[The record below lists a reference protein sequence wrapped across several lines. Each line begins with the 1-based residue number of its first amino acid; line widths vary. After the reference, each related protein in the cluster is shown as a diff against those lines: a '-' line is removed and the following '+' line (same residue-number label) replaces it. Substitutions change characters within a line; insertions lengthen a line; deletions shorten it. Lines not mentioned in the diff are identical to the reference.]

1 LFLFAKNGGFMKKIF
16 LFLLVATSVLSFANQ
31 EKHPF
36 NFYDMINFDR
46 VSAPVLSPDG
56 KNIAFTISDYSLE
69 KNNKNTDIY
78 LISVD
83 GKDFKRLTNNE
94 ASDFNP
100 IFSKDGKT
108 IYFLSTRNGSSQI
121 YKLSLNGGEPSQVTD
136 FPVSVFNLKL
146 SPNGKYFSFSANIY
160 PESDFEKTAAIDM
173 KKENDKCSA
182 MVYET
187 LFIRHWDTYED
198 GKWSHIFYYPVDGSK
213 QPVDIMKGLEANC
226 PSEPFG
232 GSEEYSWSPD
242 SSQIAFTGKTGNDR
256 AWTTN
261 YNIYLYDLKA
271 DKFENITVKNKA
283 WDTAPIFSKDGNSL
297 YYLAMKI
304 PGYEADRFRIMKY
317 NFKNKKVDNLT
328 EKIQISPS
336 SLHFSFDGKTI
347 YFSAGKEAHSRIFAF
362 NPNTKQLKEL
372 VSKHSNHSL
381 AIGKDNI
388 YFVQDSILKPA
399 EIYKLNI
406 KNNNVSQITKINNE
420 ALSKT
425 IMGEPE
431 EFWFT
436 NSDNIKV
443 HGWLIKPVNF
453 DKNKKYPLA
462 FYIHGGPQG
471 SWTDH
476 FHYRWNLEILPSQGY
491 VVVAID
497 FRGSTGY
504 GDAFREAIEKH
515 WGDRPFNDLM
525 EGLDYVLQKY
535 SFIDGNRM
543 GALGASYGGY
553 MINWIAGNAPDRFKC
568 LINHDGI
575 FDETASYYNTEELWF
590 PEYEHGGTPW
600 EFPEEYRKFSPSTYV
615 KNWKTPML
623 IIHGG
628 KDYRV
633 VETEGFST
641 FNALQRLGIPSKLIY
656 FPDENHW
663 VLKPANSEFWH
674 KSVIDWMNKWVK

>member
-1 LFLFAKNGGFMKKIF
+1 MKKVF
-16 LFLLVATSVLSFANQ
+16 LFLLVIFSFVVYAN
-31 EKHPF
+31 ENKHPF

-46 VSAPVLSPDG
+46 VSSPVLSPDG
-56 KNIAFTISDYSLE
+56 KYIAFTVSDYSLE
-69 KNNKNTDIY
+69 NNNKNTDIY
-78 LISVD
+78 LISTE
-83 GKDFKRLTNNE
+83 GKNLKRLTNNK

-100 IFSKDGKT
+100 VFSKDGKT
-108 IYFLSTRNGSSQI
+108 IYFLSTRDGSSQI
-121 YKLSLNGGEPSQVTD
+121 YKLSLQGGEAEKVTN

-146 SPNGKYFSFSANIY
+146 SPNGKYFSFSANVYINA
-160 PESDFEKTAAIDM
+160 SDFDKTATID
-173 KKENDKCSA
+173 KKKAKSKCSA

-213 QPVDIMKGLEANC
+213 KPVDVMKGLDANC

-232 GSEEYSWSPD
+232 GAEEYNWSYD
-242 SSQIAFTGKTGNDR
+242 SSKIAFTGKTGNDR

-261 YNIYLYDLKA
+261 YNVYLYDLKS
-271 DKFENITVKNKA
+271 DKYENITAKNKA
-283 WDTAPIFSKDGNSL
+283 WDTSPVFSKDGNYI

-304 PGYEADRFRIMKY
+304 PGYEADRYRIMKY
-317 NFKNKKVDNLT
+317 NLKTKKVENLT
-328 EKIQISPS
+328 ENIQLSPS
-336 SLHFSFDGKTI
+336 SLHFSNNGKII
-347 YFSAGKEAHSRIFAF
+347 YFTAGKEAHSRIFAF
-362 NPNTKQLKEL
+362 NPDTKKIKEL

-381 AIGKDNI
+381 AVGKDNI
-388 YFVQDSILKPA
+388 YFAQDSILRPA
-399 EIYKLNI
+399 EIYKLGI
-406 KNNNVSQITKINNE
+406 KNNKVTKLTKINDE
-420 ALSKT
+420 ALSKVV
-425 IMGEPE
+425 MGEPE

-476 FHYRWNLEILPSQGY
+476 FHYRWNLEILPSEGY

-504 GDAFREAIEKH
+504 GDAFREAISKH

-525 EGLDYVLQKY
+525 EGLDYVLKKY
-535 SFIDGNRM
+535 PFVDSNRM

-553 MINWIAGNAPDRFKC
+553 MINWIAGNAPDKFKC

-575 FDETASYYNTEELWF
+575 FDETAGYYNTEELWF

-600 EFPEEYRKFSPSTYV
+600 EIPEEYVKFSPSTYV
-615 KNWKTPML
+615 KNWKTPMMV
-623 IIHGG
+623 IHGG

-641 FNALQRLGIPSKLIY
+641 FNALQRRGIPSKLIY

-663 VLKPANSEFWH
+663 VLKPVNSEFWH